1 MSVNRCSNPSC
12 EYFNRVLPSN
22 AKACP
27 MCGTSL
33 GNALAQSI
41 APVTPIAAIP
51 ATPAPPKPNLA
62 PPVSSS
68 APAPAAG
75 LDRTQ
80 YQSRVPAV
88 TPASLPP
95 DPKVPLLKLI
105 HSSGQEFPLFGE
117 AGYIGRRSPTKPVP
131 PELDLTGIPGEDIIS
146 RNHAR
151 VTWDW
156 SHNAYTI
163 VDMSTNGIYLN
174 GSLLTAGV
182 PYRLI
187 NGDSLQL
194 GQESLVSFRVA
205 IAD

>member
-33 GNALAQSI
+33 GNALAQSV
-41 APVTPIAAIP
+41 APAAPLAAIP
-51 ATPAPPKPNLA
+51 ATPAPPKFTPA
-62 PPVSSS
+62 PPVTPS
-68 APAPAAG
+68 APPAAAG

-80 YQSRVPAV
+80 YQSRVPAAA
-88 TPASLPP
+88 PPNLPP

-105 HSSGQEFPLFGE
+105 HSSGQEFPLLGE

-131 PELDLTGIPGEDIIS
+131 PEIDLAGIPGEDVIS

-174 GSLLTAGV
+174 SSLLTAGV

-187 NGDSLQL
+187 DGDSLQL
-194 GQESLVSFRVA
+194 GQDSLVSFTVSVN
-205 IAD
+205 